1 MDMNLRPNDR
11 DTHDARDIFE
21 IVGGSRHETRATPA
35 ARTIAPTVAGSGWYH
50 DAAIEQAS
58 RAAIEARCNPYG

>member
-1 MDMNLRPNDR
+1 MDMNLHTGHRETNDDR
-11 DTHDARDIFE
+11 HTFE
-21 IVGGSRHETRATPA
+21 VVGGSHYETRPTPA
-35 ARTIAPTVAGSGWYH
+35 ARTIAPASSGSGWYH

>member
-1 MDMNLRPNDR
+1 MDMNLHTSDR
-11 DTHDARDIFE
+11 DIHDAREAFE
-21 IVGGSRHETRATPA
+21 VVGGSRQEARVPSA
-35 ARTIAPTVAGSGWYH
+35 ARTIVSTVSGSGWYH